1 MGDSTGGAREDLE
14 EDLRET
20 GEDMFPDINVTIVT

>member
-14 EDLRET
+14 GDVREA
-20 GEDMFPDINVTIVT
+20 GEDMLPEDVTIVT